1 MSENLVLIPLTNVS
15 PLPFLFLIQREEV
28 FQQPDRDEGARK
40 DQQGEMQRITPWQN
54 AVQFALG
61 TCNAQI
67 EEENLGQKISRPSLM
82 IVEERENKDSQNPP
96 KSAAVVSDSTGD
108 NEGTKLIKG
117 GPLEPC
123 EGLKQ
128 KRDLVQD

>member
-67 EEENLGQKISRPSLM
+67 EEENLGQKISRPSLRS
-82 IVEERENKDSQNPP
+82 EEHTSELQSRP
-96 KSAAVVSDSTGD
+96 
-108 NEGTKLIKG
+108 
-117 GPLEPC
+117 
-123 EGLKQ
+123 
-128 KRDLVQD
+128 